1 MNAARGLAA
10 CALAV
15 TLGAVSLAT
24 LALPPE
30 PDLPDLRRGQKAA
43 EAGDVAGAE
52 RDLVPLAQMGYLRA
66 QVALAGLYAQA
77 ESPQTLEKA
86 VHWYRVAA
94 SQDREV
100 VVPLARVLLKLN
112 EPSTFAEAEKFL
124 RAADKNGDP
133 RALAALLEFY
143 TDHPERDTQ
152 NRIGQLVARA
162 EKQRSPDVE
171 AALIRWYRR
180 NVTDDKVS
188 VALARRCA
196 DALDRVPECYVDLA
210 RHYRARGARKE
221 LERLTADGTRAYQ
234 GGALSPVALERMAW
248 SLVQE
253 SVPGEPRPD
262 LAYPLLKRVVD
273 NSPTALVR
281 VARLQVEYPH
291 LDPQSNPERL
301 LQTALAQG
309 SLEAALALGRLYLT
323 GTRVSADPHKAE
335 RYLREAAETE
345 PAAHYFLGRMYKRGE
360 LGVADPERA
369 AAHLLTA
376 ARGGYARA
384 DYLLAQLFSD
394 NRGVRPNRTNAWV
407 FATLAARNGITE
419 APALAGSLQAGLQP
433 AERKRAEA
441 LLQQELVQ
449 RTRAMNPAQQQANA
463 SPGQRP

>member
-1 MNAARGLAA
+1 MTAARGLAA

-15 TLGAVSLAT
+15 SLAAG
-24 LALPPE
+24 ALPAE
-30 PDLPDLRRGQKAA
+30 PDLPDLRRGQQAA
-43 EAGDVAGAE
+43 AAGDVAGAE
-52 RDLVPLAQMGYLRA
+52 RDLVPLAQMGYLDAQKALGAMYARA
-66 QVALAGLYAQA
+66 ETPQA
-77 ESPQTLEKA
+77 LEKA

-94 SQDREV
+94 SQDPEV
-100 VVPLARVLLKLN
+100 VVSLARVLLKLD

-133 RALAALLEFY
+133 RALAGLLEFY
-143 TDHPERDTQ
+143 TDHPERDPKRTVT
-152 NRIGQLVARA
+152 QLVARA
-162 EKQRSPDVE
+162 EKERSPEVE

-180 NVTDDKVS
+180 NATDGEVS
-188 VALARRCA
+188 AALAGRCA
-196 DALDRVPECYVDLA
+196 RALERVPECYVDLA
-210 RHYRARGARKE
+210 RHHRARGDRKS
-221 LERLTADGTRAYQ
+221 LDRLASGATRAHES
-234 GGALSPVALERMAW
+234 GALSPVALERMAW
-248 SLVQE
+248 SLVQD
-253 SVPGEPRPD
+253 SVPGEPQPD
-262 LAYPLLKRVVD
+262 LAYPLLKRMMD
-273 NSPTALVR
+273 GSPTALVR

-291 LDPQSNPERL
+291 LEPQSNPERL

-335 RYLREAAETE
+335 RYLREAAEAE

-360 LGVADPERA
+360 LGDADPERA

-394 NRGVRPNRTNAWV
+394 NRGVRPNRANAWV
-407 FATLAARNGITE
+407 FATLAARNGVAD
-419 APALAGSLQAGLQP
+419 APPLLGSLQAGLPP

-449 RTRAMNPAQQQANA
+449 RTRAAQSAQQQAA
-463 SPGQRP
+463 APPGVQR